1 MKNSILKININKE
14 DNNLNDYLFCW
25 DAFGQRPNKTT
36 IFQSFAV
43 VDFDSFLEKHSV
55 KPSHI
60 FTEIYPVMDDNLINR
75 KILSQLTNEIF
86 IGYTEYDIE
95 VEDSLVNEVHL
106 FHKNPEDQKVTEIIK
121 ELSEI
126 AEKFDTNEEESNS
139 KSFILTIGQTGLEI
153 EPIDFLEHDKDNIDL
168 YFNDDT
174 LRKISKLKKSIKNNK
189 KGLSIIHGERGVGK
203 STLINYMAN
212 QLPKKSI
219 FVPCAMFESTI
230 NNPDFRNFLGKN
242 PDSVLILDD
251 SELFFSEIYSKSNI
265 FTNNLLQ
272 IVDGLDSDS
281 LSVHIVVILNVNDI
295 NEIDH
300 ILFECNNL
308 IDVMEV
314 DKLNTGKIKELLKHL
329 GKKVKIKKE
338 SKLIDILKKRNFI
351 ESKSDIGFV

>member
-1 MKNSILKININKE
+1 MKNSNLKININKE
-14 DNNLNDYLFCW
+14 DNDLNDYLFSW
-25 DAFGQRPNKTT
+25 DKFGQRPNKTT
-36 IFQSFAV
+36 IFQSFKV
-43 VDFDSFLEKHSV
+43 SDFDSFLEKYNSKVCHV
-55 KPSHI
+55 Y
-60 FTEIYPVMDDNLINR
+60 TEIYPTAEDNLINS
-75 KILSQLTNEIF
+75 KILSELTDEIL
-86 IGYTEYDIE
+86 ISYTEYDIE
-95 VEDSLVNEVHL
+95 LEDSLINEVHI
-106 FHKNPEDQKVTEIIK
+106 FHKATEDSKVLEIIE

-126 AEKFDTNEEESNS
+126 SEKFDTKSEEKEY
-139 KSFILTIGQTGLEI
+139 KSFILNIGQTGLEI
-153 EPIDFLEHDKDNIDL
+153 EPIDFLEYDKDNIDL

-174 LRKISKLKKSIKNNK
+174 LRQVSKLKKSIKNNK

-281 LSVHIVVILNVNDI
+281 LSVHIVVILNVSDI

-308 IDVMEV
+308 IDVIEV
-314 DKLNTGKIKELLKHL
+314 GKLDNEKIKDLLKHL
-329 GKKVKIKKE
+329 GKKIKIKKE
-338 SKLIDILKKRNFI
+338 SKLIDILKKRSFI
-351 ESKSDIGFV
+351 ESKSDIGFI

>member
-25 DAFGQRPNKTT
+25 DTFGQRPNKTT

-43 VDFDSFLEKHSV
+43 VDFHAFLEKHSV

-106 FHKNPEDQKVTEIIK
+106 FHKNPEDQKVIEIIE

-126 AEKFDTNEEESNS
+126 PEKFDIDEEKSDS
-139 KSFILTIGQTGLEI
+139 KSFILTIGQTGFEI
-153 EPIDFLEHDKDNIDL
+153 NPSEYLKYDKDNIDL
-168 YFNDDT
+168 YFNENT
-174 LRKISKLKKSIKNNK
+174 LRQVSKLKKNIKNNK
-189 KGLSIIHGERGVGK
+189 KGLSIVHGERGVGK
-203 STLINYMAN
+203 STLINHMVN
-212 QLPKKSI
+212 QMSKKSLFI
-219 FVPCAMFESTI
+219 PCAMFESTI
-230 NNPDFRNFLGKN
+230 NNPDFRNFLNKN
-242 PDSVLILDD
+242 PDTILILDD
-251 SELFFSEIYSKSNI
+251 SEIFFSEIYSKSNI

-281 LSVHIVVILNVNDI
+281 LSIHIVVILNVNEI
-295 NEIDH
+295 SEIDH

-308 IDVMEV
+308 IDVIEV
-314 DKLNTGKIKELLKHL
+314 GKLESEKVKELSNHL
-329 GKKVKIKKE
+329 GKKIKSRKD
-338 SKLIDILKKRNFI
+338 SKLVDVLRKKNFLEI
-351 ESKSDIGFV
+351 KSDIGFI